1 MRLYQYVNFV
11 KAIIEGIWITLAD
24 SLRFHVTAAYAVHLA
39 PASFFLAPAN
49 YYLQIR
55 SIVVGNLE

>member
-11 KAIIEGIWITLAD
+11 KATIERIWITFAD
-24 SLRFHVTAAYAVHLA
+24 SLRFHVTATYAVHLTTCF
-39 PASFFLAPAN
+39 FFLAPAN
-49 YYLQIR
+49 HYLQIR